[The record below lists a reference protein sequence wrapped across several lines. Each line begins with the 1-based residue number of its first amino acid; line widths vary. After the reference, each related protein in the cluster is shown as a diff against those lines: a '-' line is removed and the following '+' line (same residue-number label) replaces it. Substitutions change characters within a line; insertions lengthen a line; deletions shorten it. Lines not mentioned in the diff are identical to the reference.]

1 MSSIPI
7 KNSITTQL
15 FRLVFY
21 FYLIVTII
29 VTFIQIYVDFQNT
42 QKRIVKDMN
51 IIGNT
56 FMPGI
61 SKALWDLDTSQLKLN
76 LQGIVDLPF
85 VTSAT
90 LINEE
95 SKEILSLGLRSSRD
109 DEFKIKIPIIH
120 NYRDKKLEIG
130 NLTLFSNNDIVIEE
144 VKLGFFMIVIS
155 AIIKTTALWVLFLL
169 IFHIKLR
176 KPLLELTKA
185 TTQIQLDKLDSF
197 SLNIK
202 TKGKNELKMLEL
214 ALKSMTEKLI
224 TSRNSIIELNESLE
238 EKVKLRTEELQKLNI
253 NLEKLANTD
262 ALTGLYN
269 RRHFFTLVDSYL
281 KMNDRANIDA
291 VVLIMDIDKFKNIN
305 DTYGH
310 DVGDE
315 VLKGFSKVL
324 VSNIRKGDIC
334 ARFGGEEFLVF
345 LPYTDIEQAS
355 LVAEK
360 IRTSTQSYTAI
371 KDIYFTISIGVSK
384 YTKNIEES
392 IKQADLAL
400 YKAKESGRN
409 QVQISEQN
417 S

>member
-1 MSSIPI
+1 MLSIPI

-61 SKALWDLDTSQLKLN
+61 SKALWDLDTSQLELN

-95 SKEILSLGLRSSRD
+95 SKEILSLGLRSNKD

-130 NLTLFSNNDIVIEE
+130 SLTLFSNNDVVIEE

-238 EKVKLRTEELQKLNI
+238 EKVRLRTEELQKLNI

-345 LPYTDIEQAS
+345 LPYTDVEQAS

-360 IRTSTQSYTAI
+360 IRTSTQSYTSI
-371 KDIYFTISIGVSK
+371 KDICFTISIGVSK

-409 QVQISEQN
+409 QVQISEN
-417 S
+417 